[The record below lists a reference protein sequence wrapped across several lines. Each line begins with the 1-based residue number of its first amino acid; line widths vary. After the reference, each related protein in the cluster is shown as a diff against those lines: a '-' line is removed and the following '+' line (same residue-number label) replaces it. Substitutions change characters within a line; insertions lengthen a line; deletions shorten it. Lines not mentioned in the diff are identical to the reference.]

1 MSHFKNNL
9 VLIGMPGAG
18 KTTIGWFLSKHL
30 GMTFIDADQLIE
42 QTANLPIQSIVNNWG
57 LAKFTE
63 LEESVL
69 CDLSIENAII
79 STGGSAVYSHRAMS
93 HLGYIGCRV
102 YLKITANTLIRRV
115 TNQDRRGLYKLPGHD
130 LMRLFRDREHL
141 YPNYADITFD
151 NDRSFTASGAYELV
165 SLIKSQEQLKEGSKE
180 LLQKQS
186 QTVST

>member
-18 KTTIGWFLSKHL
+18 KTTIGRFLSKHL
-30 GMTFIDADQLIE
+30 GMNFIDADQLIE